1 MVFSMRCWS
10 SVDTRRLAFVVA
22 LLGGLCMVGEARADG
37 YEIRVVEDRIV
48 NGIYVVDSTIHF
60 GLSEDM
66 RNALD
71 SGVSLSFLIEVEIH
85 TPRRYMW
92 DELVVRSAQRLTLEY
107 HALTGGYVVNNQ
119 STHTRRSFPSM
130 DEALEALGDLRGMA
144 VSEERF
150 LPANM
155 PFAGRLRVS
164 LDVESLPPPLRP
176 IAYLSPDWH
185 LRSDW
190 HRWTVEP

>member
-1 MVFSMRCWS
+1 MRCWS
-10 SVDTRRLAFVVA
+10 SADTRRLAFVGA
-22 LLGGLCMVGEARADG
+22 LLGGLCLVGDARADG
-37 YEIRVVEDRIV
+37 YEIRAVEDRIV

-60 GLSEDM
+60 GLSADM
-66 RNALD
+66 RNALN
-71 SGVSLSFLIEVEIH
+71 SGVALSFLIEVEIH

-107 HALTGGYVVNNQ
+107 HALTGGYVITNQ
-119 STHTRRSFPSM
+119 STHTRRSFQTI

-150 LPANM
+150 LPASTT
-155 PFAGRLRVS
+155 FTGRLRVS

-190 HRWTVEP
+190 QRWTVEP